1 MKISSPTAWGLRKLT
16 WNLSI
21 ISKDLITWSPLS
33 QMRQNVS
40 VLDLHWTPRSLCR
53 DMICLIQSK
62 TLLFLNCSTGALVW
76 DKKYILKKDENL
88 KQIELDPFDCS
99 KIYLLSTNCLMKQ
112 LDFGLVPPQKSPRK
126 IFLDDNKRSFVTYRQ
141 K

>member
-1 MKISSPTAWGLRKLT
+1 
-16 WNLSI
+16 
-21 ISKDLITWSPLS
+21 
-33 QMRQNVS
+33 MRQNVS

-126 IFLDDNKRSFVTYRQ
+126 IFLDDNKRSFVSYRQ
-141 K
+141 E